1 MALRFRKSFQI
12 LPGLKLN
19 LNRRSVSLTTKVGP
33 VSHTVSTSGRDT
45 TNVSLPGPMSYRKE
59 TRRGRRQ
66 SKIDELK
73 ARRTAALARL
83 ADRRRTR

>member
-1 MALRFRKSFQI
+1 MALRFRKSFEI
-12 LPGLKLN
+12 LPGLRLN
-19 LNRRSVSLTTKVGP
+19 LNRRSVSLTGRIGP

-45 TNVSLPGPMSYRKE
+45 TSVSLPGPLSYRKE
-59 TRRGRRQ
+59 TRRGRKQR
-66 SKIDELK
+66 KIDELE

>member
-1 MALRFRKSFQI
+1 MALRFRKSFEI
-12 LPGLKLN
+12 LPGLRLN
-19 LNRRSVSLTTKVGP
+19 LNRRSVSLTGRIGP

-45 TNVSLPGPMSYRKE
+45 TSVNLPGPLSYRKE
-59 TRRGRRQ
+59 TRRGRKQR
-66 SKIDELK
+66 KIDELE